1 MELRKHLNL
10 RFVLV
15 ELYVVAFLAFL
26 IYGLQPA
33 EAAEAYEID
42 GELLIPS
49 IGLNTGV
56 AKLELEE
63 DGLQT
68 PSTIAGSYTRFDNKT
83 LLIGHSTTV
92 FTDLGDV
99 KIGDAIEYNGETY
112 NVEKITLS
120 VKDKIDMDELLKA
133 SERDTIV
140 IMTCAGKLLEGGDAT
155 HRLILTATIL

>member
-1 MELRKHLNL
+1 MELKKHLNL
-10 RFVLV
+10 RFVFV
-15 ELYVVAFLAFL
+15 GLYLVAFLAFL

-49 IGLNTGV
+49 IGLEADVT
-56 AKLELEE
+56 KLELEE
-63 DGLQT
+63 GGLQT

-92 FTDLGDV
+92 FTDLEDV
-99 KIGDAIEYNGETY
+99 KIGDEIKYN
-112 NVEKITLS
+112 EKVYKVQRIDLL

-133 SERDTIV
+133 SEKDTLV
-140 IMTCAGKLLEGGDAT
+140 IMTCAGKLLDGGDAT
-155 HRLILTATIL
+155 HRLIITASSE